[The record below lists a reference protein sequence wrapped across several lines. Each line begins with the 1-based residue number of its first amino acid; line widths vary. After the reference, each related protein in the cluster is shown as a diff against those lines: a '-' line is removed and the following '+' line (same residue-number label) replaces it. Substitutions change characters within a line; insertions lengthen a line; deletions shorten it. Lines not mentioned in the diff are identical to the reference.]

1 MLRTNKLK
9 PFISH
14 TDEQDKINKL
24 RITRELLERENVEIT
39 KVLNDKRKN
48 SGLDYKACQRIED
61 EHFSKVDEADNKYL
75 VLIEQLNEKNK
86 ELEASK
92 QQYNNIIESEAYLKG
107 VIPSLKKAKAK
118 LEEEIKETAEK
129 FNQDKENSEIY
140 LSNIRE
146 RIDKRHKEF
155 KELSDELSQARKEFN
170 QLIEDTQLENKVLST
185 RKRDMEIYEARFRA
199 KNPDKTIILQ

>member
-14 TDEQDKINKL
+14 TEEQDKINKL

-48 SGLDYKACQRIED
+48 SGLDYKACKRIED
-61 EHFSKVDEADNKYL
+61 EHFSKVDETDNKYL

-86 ELEASK
+86 ELEAS
-92 QQYNNIIESEAYLKG
+92 QARLNNIVETETYLFSK
-107 VIPSLKKAKAK
+107 IPL
-118 LEEEIKETAEK
+118 LENYKIQLDKEIQETAEK

-155 KELSDELSQARKEFN
+155 KELSEELSRARKEFN

-185 RKRDMEIYEARFRA
+185 RKKDLEIYELRLR
-199 KNPDKTIILQ
+199 KKYPNDNIILK